1 MNKIVIEGL
10 SIGYRHKTIA
20 EKLSATIG
28 CGAMTCLIG
37 RNGLG
42 KSTLLRTLAGLQ
54 PALKG
59 CVTLEI
65 DGREHKLAETDQATL
80 ARLVSV
86 VLTDKVD
93 VSNMTAAEV
102 VAMGRMPY
110 TNFFGKLKAHDKDIV
125 RQSLDMVGMGAFA
138 KRDISTMSDGERQ
151 KIMIARTLAQQT
163 PIIILDEPTAFL
175 DYTSKVETMRLL
187 ASLAQDMGKIV
198 MASTHDIDITLRTN
212 CRLLTIE
219 RQHGLRE
226 MGKEELR
233 KAVENIQFP

>member
-1 MNKIVIEGL
+1 MNKIVIEEL
-10 SIGYRHKTIA
+10 SIGYKHKTIA
-20 EKLSATIG
+20 DKLSATIN

-42 KSTLLRTLAGLQ
+42 KSTLLRTLAGFQ
-54 PALKG
+54 PPIAG

-65 DGREHKLAETDQATL
+65 DGRKHKLAATDKATL
-80 ARLVSV
+80 SRLVSV

-93 VSNMTAAEV
+93 VNNMTAAEV

-110 TNFFGKLKAHDKDIV
+110 TNFFGKLNAHDKDIV
-125 RQSLDMVGMGAFA
+125 EQSMDMVGMGAFA
-138 KRDISTMSDGERQ
+138 TRDLSTMSDGERQ
-151 KIMIARTLAQQT
+151 KIMIARALAQQT

-187 ASLAQDMGKIV
+187 ESLANDMGKIV
-198 MASTHDIDITLRTN
+198 VASTHDIDIAMRTN

-219 RQHGLRE
+219 PQQGLRE
-226 MGKEELR
+226 MAIEELR
-233 KAVENIQFP
+233 KVIGNI